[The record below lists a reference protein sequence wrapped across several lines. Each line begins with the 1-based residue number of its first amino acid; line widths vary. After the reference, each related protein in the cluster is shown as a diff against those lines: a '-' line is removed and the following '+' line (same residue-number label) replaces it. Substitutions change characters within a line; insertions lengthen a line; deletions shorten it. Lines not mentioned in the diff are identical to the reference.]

1 MTIRGLRV
9 AAAAASAVA
18 IGSSFGLT
26 AAARD
31 ADGEDRVARLDH
43 AQGTAVPVGNVSSS
57 KAACVSGRKVTLL
70 RTNGNVLGTATTAS
84 SGRWQIAA
92 PGSAGITLGPLLRE
106 GQATQRR
113 HSRNDLRLSDLT
125 SAHDPVSLV
134 T

>member
-26 AAARD
+26 AAAATRTVKI
-31 ADGEDRVARLDH
+31 ASHVSITHRGLLFS
-43 AQGTAVPVGNVSSS
+43 GKVSSS

-92 PGSAGITLGPLLRE
+92 PGSAGITLGHFYARVKQRSE
-106 GQATQRR
+106 GTAGTIYVCKAATSPTIPY
-113 HSRNDLRLSDLT
+113 H
-125 SAHDPVSLV
+125 
-134 T
+134 